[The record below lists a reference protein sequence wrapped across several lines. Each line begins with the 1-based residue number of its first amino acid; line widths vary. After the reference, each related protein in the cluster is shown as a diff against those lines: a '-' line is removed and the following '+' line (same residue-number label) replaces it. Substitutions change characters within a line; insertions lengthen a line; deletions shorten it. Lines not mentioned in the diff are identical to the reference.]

1 MLTKDI
7 IIAANYLCCEKLKC
21 KICYDYPVK
30 LQKEI
35 ITLILSH
42 MILSLPSPCTF
53 SGASSFGSPTC
64 AQCFQM
70 LPFWGS
76 DW

>member
-7 IIAANYLCCEKLKC
+7 IISANYLHCEKLKC
-21 KICYDYPVK
+21 KVCYDYPVMLK
-30 LQKEI
+30 KEI

-42 MILSLPSPCTF
+42 MILSLPSPCTL
-53 SGASSFGSPTC
+53 SGASSSGSPIC
-64 AQCFQM
+64 AQCLQM

-76 DW
+76 D